1 MKKVFLLLTIGFLQM
16 DRLWSHGIGG
26 HLSRVEEGEKPDE
39 EQEERTLTS
48 ASSPA
53 ASMDKRKERNWA
65 ATLSTGWTSREIQYG
80 IDQTGDDGAYTTEL
94 TLRLQ
99 NLTLGGWSGIGTGNR
114 YQEWDFTVSYTFEL
128 GSFFIT
134 PGYNF
139 SYQRSIVED
148 QTSGSEQESHAH
160 SARRNH
166 RQAQRRKER
175 DSAEPRQSSD
185 AYGNEIFF
193 FLGTSVIPNVTP
205 GMLFVSDVANAPG
218 SYLEFRLDGEIRI
231 YREVLELQPYVL
243 LGINLGYNTT
253 DYYGWN
259 NFQFGLL
266 ASWRINQFVTIFAG
280 INYSVAL
287 TALHQ
292 IEQGNEVWASG
303 GLMFSY

>member
-139 SYQRSIVED
+139 SYQRSVVED
-148 QTSGSEQESHAH
+148 QTSETEQEPHAH

-166 RQAQRRKER
+166 RQAQREKER
-175 DSAEPRQSSD
+175 DPA
-185 AYGNEIFF
+185 
-193 FLGTSVIPNVTP
+193 
-205 GMLFVSDVANAPG
+205 
-218 SYLEFRLDGEIRI
+218 
-231 YREVLELQPYVL
+231 VL
-243 LGINLGYNTT
+243 
-253 DYYGWN
+253 
-259 NFQFGLL
+259 
-266 ASWRINQFVTIFAG
+266 R
-280 INYSVAL
+280 
-287 TALHQ
+287 
-292 IEQGNEVWASG
+292 
-303 GLMFSY
+303 